1 MTKTTEPFLSRL
13 LPLVDAY
20 MRSDFTGRIDQTD
33 TPWTLNPC
41 DTLRRMSKA
50 DALPSIDRG
59 YYSDCAD
66 KIQAIYQAHINARG
80 YFDLKSPD
88 PNAPWSDPK
97 YSHVENGRDEAQKAL
112 IYSAVC
118 SGYDYL
124 LDPVNR
130 QTLLPSFTERGLGL
144 FLLAALEREDHERIG
159 KILDLAKDMQF
170 LAPSPGDLR
179 TGLLAHYVEG
189 GSALSA
195 SPWMSCIFT
204 GACGRVREKFPQ
216 YAARIDAIVEP
227 LLADLID
234 LCLYRTRFVTP
245 PNCTVP
251 AYIVNTTTDA
261 TQRFPSQD
269 QDADIQH
276 CGDVAFACL
285 YWQNVLTSSPLID
298 RIRTA
303 ANDLFFGFN
312 IDLKAMMSVIPTKGL
327 MSPRRI
333 NWLLRFCPWDL
344 LDRLTVDVSAV
355 WGEETASHPV
365 IPPPVVVPPL
375 VDPPVVVNPDAPVTV
390 EVKAET
396 KTVVTTIRR
405 LVLTTAAGVDLLSV
419 YFGSRERE
427 HDLGLEPNVHPDA
440 DNVARVDV
448 PDGAKFYSVWW
459 RRTNGAWCNYDE
471 TINGAIA

>member
-66 KIQAIYQAHINARG
+66 KIAAIYRDNIDEDG
-80 YFDLKSPD
+80 YFTLKNPIRG
-88 PNAPWSDPK
+88 APWRDPK
-97 YSHVENGRDEAQKAL
+97 YSWVEEGRDEEQKAL

-118 SGYDYL
+118 AGYDYL
-124 LDPVNR
+124 LDPANR
-130 QTLLPSFTERGLGL
+130 QTLLASFTERGLGL

-159 KILDLAKDMQF
+159 KILALAKDMQDNPPAGTG
-170 LAPSPGDLR
+170 L
-179 TGLLAHYVEG
+179 TGLLVHRVEEG
-189 GSALSA
+189 ADNSA

-216 YAARIDAIVEP
+216 YAAQIDAIVLP
-227 LLADLID
+227 LLIRVAGS
-234 LCLYRTRFVTP
+234 CAYRTRYVTP
-245 PNCTVP
+245 PNTDVI
-251 AYIVNTTTDA
+251 AYIVNTDEGA
-261 TQRFPSQD
+261 TLFPAQD
-269 QDADIQH
+269 QDADLQH
-276 CGDVAFACL
+276 CGDVAFQCL
-285 YWQNVLTSSPLID
+285 YWSSVLDSQAAREDLLI
-298 RIRTA
+298 R
-303 ANDLFFGFN
+303 ANDFFFGFN

-344 LDRLTVDVSAV
+344 LDRLTVDVSSV
-355 WGEETASHPV
+355 WGDAPGPV
-365 IPPPVVVPPL
+365 RPPVVVT
-375 VDPPVVVNPDAPVTV
+375 PPVVGDPSTPVSV

-440 DNVARVDV
+440 EHVARVDV

-459 RRTNGAWCNYDE
+459 RRTNGAWCDYGS